1 MRWECRERFP
11 ATDFKGNRESGSL
24 TCGGG
29 ENVPCIPGACE
40 TRNFM
45 YPLLLFY
52 STDDCWVKEVDAE
65 AHVVEMYPDIT
76 DLEECLQECIKI
88 GGYSVDIE

>member
-1 MRWECRERFP
+1 
-11 ATDFKGNRESGSL
+11 
-24 TCGGG
+24 
-29 ENVPCIPGACE
+29 
-40 TRNFM
+40 M
-45 YPLLLFY
+45 YLVRDPLLSFY